1 MRNKFDV
8 GDLVCEQH
16 FPDRIGVVLRIYRNG
31 LVTVR
36 WQRRNPNNVNRYTNL
51 ETIEARYLEKVK
63 GEVVY
68 SDKQRTKKKKK
79 D

>member
-1 MRNKFDV
+1 M
-8 GDLVCEQH
+8 CERH

-36 WQRRNPNNVNRYTNL
+36 WQRKNPNNANRYSNL
-51 ETIEARYLEKVK
+51 ETIESRYLEKAK

-68 SDKQRTKKKKK
+68 SAPRRGKKKKK